1 MTLPAASPA
10 TPAEIS
16 LDAAVLTFL
25 ASLKAP
31 TTLLVAVSGG
41 SDSIGL
47 LSSLHEHLQT
57 ETRGHR
63 LLAAT
68 VDHQLRRESRDEA
81 IWVGAFCAQRN
92 IPHQVLTWASDKPKT
107 GLPAAA
113 REARYQLLAQAAD
126 GVGAT
131 AIVTGHTLDDQL
143 ETVRMRKARS
153 DGAGAPGLAG
163 MAPATLHDR
172 RNWILRPLLSVRR
185 QAIRDA
191 LTDEQLRWIDD
202 PSNEDRRYERVRVR
216 QAPMPISAEAVD
228 AAAKARLEKSEAAA
242 RWIDANVSRIAEIV
256 LRIDFRQIDVS
267 QETGGQAWPQDS
279 AEAYA
284 LATLA
289 AIVGGKRYRPARE
302 AMAGLLA
309 ALGTNKDFRRTL
321 SGALF
326 LRRKNE
332 LLLVRERRGLLPL
345 PLPAYESCIWDR
357 RYAFENL
364 TSEDFQIV
372 PAGEADIPAGLPGA
386 IVAAMRE
393 NLPRIQRL
401 DGEADI
407 SAGNLPRRHY
417 LALIDHI
424 LPGFDL
430 PLAQALD
437 RLFDRE
443 AAPFCPI

>member
-81 IWVGAFCAQRN
+81 IWVGAFCAERN

-126 GVGAT
+126 GVGAS

-163 MAPATLHDR
+163 MASATLYER
-172 RNWILRPLLSVRR
+172 RHWILRPLLSVRR
-185 QAIRDA
+185 QAIREA
-191 LTDEQLRWIDD
+191 LASRNLVWIDD
-202 PSNEDRRYERVRVR
+202 PSNEDHRYERVRVR
-216 QAPMPISAEAVD
+216 QSQTSVDLQTLKEAGRLRAE
-228 AAAKARLEKSEAAA
+228 RSEAAA
-242 RWIDANVSRIAEIV
+242 RWIEANVERIADSV
-256 LRIDFRQIDVS
+256 LRINLAKACEV
-267 QETGGQAWPQDS
+267 QASTPTWGHDS
-279 AEAYA
+279 PEAAA
-284 LATLA
+284 LSTLA
-289 AIVGGKRYRPARE
+289 AIVGGKSFRPANQALAR
-302 AMAGLLA
+302 LLDQLA
-309 ALGTNKDFRRTL
+309 EGRDFRMTL
-321 SGALF
+321 SGTLFVRRRFELF
-326 LRRKNE
+326 LT
-332 LLLVRERRGLLPL
+332 RERRGLLPL
-345 PLPAYESCIWDR
+345 PLPAQSECIWDG
-357 RYAFENL
+357 RYLFANRS
-364 TSEDFQIV
+364 SEDLQIA
-372 PAGEADIPAGLPGA
+372 PGGDAEIPPETPGMIA
-386 IVAAMRE
+386 TAMRQ
-393 NLPRIQRL
+393 NIPKIQSLER
-401 DGEADI
+401 EAEMRA
-407 SAGNLPRRHY
+407 SAVHWRFH
-417 LALIDHI
+417 LALVDHI

-430 PLAQALD
+430 PLAPALD